1 MAEATRATSPSEL
14 LELLCRQ
21 ARSTSFFQAVLL
33 LERIFPDAP
42 AVGHEGPVTR
52 EAIRLRPSI
61 ALSCPPADVE
71 SIDKLSDERAQVT
84 STFLGLYGVDSP
96 LPYAYAEHVAVIADE
111 PGGVRLREFLDVFH
125 HRLYSLLY
133 RTWRK
138 SRPVST
144 AEGHDKLTD
153 RVLAPIGYCHELGV
167 GGARRPRL
175 AEARIRV
182 LRARTTAGLEALLR
196 HRLGYS
202 CPVDPL
208 QERWVEIPLGQRSS
222 VGQRNALLGSSLVVG
237 ARMVDCNKV
246 CVQVRARHF
255 SMFEDLLPEGD
266 DRHALDDVVA
276 SYLRAPIDYDV
287 EVKLAAEHV
296 PPWKLGQRGALGRTV
311 WLGPPRPDAV
321 VRWRGK
327 PQA

>member
-1 MAEATRATSPSEL
+1 MAEETRATPPSEL

-21 ARSTSFFQAVLL
+21 GRSTSFFQAVLL
-33 LERIFPDAP
+33 LERIFVDAP
-42 AVGHEGPVTR
+42 PVGHEGPASR

-71 SIDKLSDERAQVT
+71 SIAKLGEERAQVT

-96 LPYAYAEHVAVIADE
+96 LPYAYAEHVAAIADE
-111 PGGVRLREFLDVFH
+111 PGGVRLRDFLDVFH

-138 SRPVST
+138 SRPVSN

-175 AEARIRV
+175 AEARVRV
-182 LRARTTAGLEALLR
+182 LHARTAAGLEALLR
-196 HRLGYS
+196 HRLGYR
-202 CPVDPL
+202 CPVDQL
-208 QERWVEIPLGQRSS
+208 QERWVEIPLDQRSS
-222 VGQRNALLGSSLVVG
+222 VGQRNVGLGSTLVVG
-237 ARMVDCNKV
+237 ARMTDCNKI

-255 SMFEDLLPEGD
+255 PMFEDLLPEGD
-266 DRHALDDVVA
+266 DRRELDDVVA
-276 SYLRAPIDYDV
+276 SYLRTPMDYDV
-287 EVKLAAEHV
+287 EIKLAAEHV
-296 PPWKLGQRGALGRTV
+296 PPWRLGQRGSLGRSV

-321 VRWRGK
+321 VRWRGR